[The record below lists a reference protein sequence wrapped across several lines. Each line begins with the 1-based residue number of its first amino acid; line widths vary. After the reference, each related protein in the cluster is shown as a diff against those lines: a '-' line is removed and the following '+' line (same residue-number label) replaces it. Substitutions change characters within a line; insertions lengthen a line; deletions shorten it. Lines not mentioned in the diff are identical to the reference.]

1 MMDVIMPKWGMTM
14 QEATISCWLK
24 AEGDAVENGEPIVEV
39 ETDKVQAA
47 IEAPI
52 AGTLTQQAAAVG
64 DAVRVGALVAII
76 DPA

>member
-1 MMDVIMPKWGMTM
+1 MPKWGMTM
-14 QEATISCWLK
+14 QDATISSWLK
-24 AEGDAVENGEPIVEV
+24 AEGDAVESGEPIVEV

-52 AGTLTQQAAAVG
+52 AGTLTQRAAAVG
-64 DAVRVGALVAII
+64 DVVRVGALVAII

>member
-1 MMDVIMPKWGMTM
+1 MDVIMPKWGMTM
-14 QEATISCWLK
+14 QDATISCWLK
-24 AEGDAVENGEPIVEV
+24 AEGDAVETGEPLVEV

-52 AGTLTQQAAAVG
+52 DGTLRQRAAGVG
-64 DAVRVGALVAII
+64 DVVRVGALVAVI